1 MKIDIEFDP
10 QALAVYLN
18 ELDAKRW
25 TIDYVNEII
34 SNENQSS

>member
-1 MKIDIEFDP
+1 MTIEFDP

-25 TIDYVNEII
+25 TVEYVNGII
-34 SNENQSS
+34 SNDNQSP